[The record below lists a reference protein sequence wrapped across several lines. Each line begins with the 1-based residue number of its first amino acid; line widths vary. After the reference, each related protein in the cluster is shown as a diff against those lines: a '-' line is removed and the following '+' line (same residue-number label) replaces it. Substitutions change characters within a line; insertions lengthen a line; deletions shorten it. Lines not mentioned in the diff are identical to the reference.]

1 MADSLRQKIIDA
13 IIVRMSSILTT
24 NGYVTN
30 IGANVYDWRTQFHE
44 DELPA
49 VSVCDLTAETVT
61 PDGVSNPRRVAHLL
75 TVQIR
80 VYAVRD
86 ETPANIRSMIADVI
100 TAIGQD
106 DRWHSGG
113 VGLAM
118 TTRPVRD
125 GFLIPQDSFEIIGGF
140 VEVEV
145 SYLTEKWNPAGFN

>member
-1 MADSLRQKIIDA
+1 MADSLRQKIVDA

-30 IGANVYDWRTQFHE
+30 IGSNVHDWRTQLHE

-49 VSVCDLTAETVT
+49 VSVCDLTAEIVT
-61 PDGVSNPRRVAHLL
+61 PDGVSNPRRVAHRLG
-75 TVQIR
+75 VQIR
-80 VYAVRD
+80 IHAVRN
-86 ETPANIRSMIADVI
+86 ETPANIRAMIADV
-100 TAIGQD
+100 TRAIGTD

-125 GFLIPQDSFEIIGGF
+125 GFLIPQETFEVIGGF
-140 VEVEV
+140 VEIEV

>member
-1 MADSLRQKIIDA
+1 MNDSLRQKIVAA
-13 IIVRMSSILTT
+13 IVTRMRTILTA
-24 NGYVTN
+24 NGYATN
-30 IGANVYDWRTQFHE
+30 IGSNVYDWRTQFHE

-75 TVQIR
+75 GVQIR
-80 VYAVRD
+80 IHAVRD
-86 ETPANIRSMIADVI
+86 ETPDNIRRMIADV
-100 TAIGQD
+100 TRAIGTD

-125 GFLIPQDSFEIIGGF
+125 GFLIPQDSFEVIGGF
-140 VEVEV
+140 VEIEV